1 MKTIGKILSIVTLFG
16 VLGSTASAQF
26 TIYSN
31 SAAFFTAIPGSFWT
45 TNYASLGTNGVSLAS
60 VSNNITLTGNQFSYQ
75 VGQAGV
81 SEIYAIPAG
90 TGAGPG
96 LQGYTT
102 STNAGAGLTF
112 TNFTL
117 SGNPTVYGFGGNLFN
132 TDVFGDFLNT
142 TLTVIATYGAG
153 STITTNLTPSS
164 SSAFWGII
172 FFDSSPLQSLEI
184 RGDNA
189 DGYPTAANITV
200 VPEPSTYAL
209 LGLAAAA
216 LAVYVIRRRRARA
229 A

>member
-1 MKTIGKILSIVTLFG
+1 MKTIGKILSIATLFG

-31 SAAFFTAIPGSFWT
+31 STAFFTAIPGSFWT
-45 TNYASLGTNGVSLAS
+45 TNYASLGTNGASLAF
-60 VSNNITLTGNQFSYQ
+60 VPNNITLTGNQFSYQ

-81 SEIYAIPAG
+81 PEIFAIPSG
-90 TGAGPG
+90 TGAGTG
-96 LQGYTT
+96 LQGYAT
-102 STNAGAGLTF
+102 STAPGEGLTF

-132 TDVFGDFLNT
+132 TDVFGEFLNT

-153 STITTNLTPSS
+153 SAITNNLTPSN

-172 FFDSSPLQSLEI
+172 FIDGSPLRSLEI

-209 LGLAAAA
+209 LSLAAAG
-216 LAVYVIRRRRARA
+216 LAGYVIRRRRRA
-229 A
+229 